1 MTCLNNPELNDGQQ
15 LQSLVNGCEALVM
28 VFDLSNSTSF
38 EEIQEWVSGMEL
50 KTFDILMCV
59 GNKADRVPSHFGHT
73 EYRRRLQ
80 KRGESSSDPH
90 PEYMDF
96 GIEQTEGSKLLGG
109 EDQESLDDRRH
120 SCIEWCSERGIEY
133 IEACAINEVFDQC
146 LSVDGDLQ
154 GIARIEGAL
163 SAHMWPGLVMKP
175 LNKLTESSAAPQ
187 ETEDFSSEE
196 DELDYL
202 IEYELLSNASTEPWD
217 GNDELWAFTG
227 SDAPPLDATVSA
239 GEHETVMH
247 TVTSTSEIH
256 QESEVQNEV
265 EVTSLPSSLGSLPE
279 PRFEEIGEQIVVVE
293 MSDGIAETE
302 MTPLPQAS
310 STEEALPPDVAD
322 GHVDPGVMVNWEPGM
337 EDMEQLM
344 HEMANMRDNMR
355 ILSDGQRR
363 EMAAQLAMRMAT
375 MFKDDDEDEDE
386 E

>member
-1 MTCLNNPELNDGQQ
+1 VYFAWYLCSWQ
-15 LQSLVNGCEALVM
+15 
-28 VFDLSNSTSF
+28 STSF

-59 GNKADRVPSHFGHT
+59 GNKADRVPSHFGHI

-187 ETEDFSSEE
+187 EIEG
-196 DELDYL
+196 DY
-202 IEYELLSNASTEPWD
+202 
-217 GNDELWAFTG
+217 
-227 SDAPPLDATVSA
+227 PL
-239 GEHETVMH
+239 
-247 TVTSTSEIH
+247 
-256 QESEVQNEV
+256 
-265 EVTSLPSSLGSLPE
+265 LPS
-279 PRFEEIGEQIVVVE
+279 
-293 MSDGIAETE
+293 
-302 MTPLPQAS
+302 
-310 STEEALPPDVAD
+310 
-322 GHVDPGVMVNWEPGM
+322 
-337 EDMEQLM
+337 
-344 HEMANMRDNMR
+344 
-355 ILSDGQRR
+355 
-363 EMAAQLAMRMAT
+363 
-375 MFKDDDEDEDE
+375 
-386 E
+386 

>member
-1 MTCLNNPELNDGQQ
+1 MF
-15 LQSLVNGCEALVM
+15 
-28 VFDLSNSTSF
+28 VFDCA
-38 EEIQEWVSGMEL
+38 EWFFWYV
-50 KTFDILMCV
+50 KFDIF
-59 GNKADRVPSHFGHT
+59 NFA
-73 EYRRRLQ
+73 
-80 KRGESSSDPH
+80 
-90 PEYMDF
+90 
-96 GIEQTEGSKLLGG
+96 
-109 EDQESLDDRRH
+109 
-120 SCIEWCSERGIEY
+120 
-133 IEACAINEVFDQC
+133 
-146 LSVDGDLQ
+146 
-154 GIARIEGAL
+154 
-163 SAHMWPGLVMKP
+163 
-175 LNKLTESSAAPQ
+175 
-187 ETEDFSSEE
+187 DFSSEE

-217 GNDELWAFTG
+217 GNDELWSFTG

-239 GEHETVMH
+239 GEHQ

-265 EVTSLPSSLGSLPE
+265 EVTSLPSSVGSLPE

-322 GHVDPGVMVNWEPGM
+322 AHVDPGVMVNWEPGM

-344 HEMANMRDNMR
+344 HEMASMRDNMR

>member
-1 MTCLNNPELNDGQQ
+1 VWYLCSWQ
-15 LQSLVNGCEALVM
+15 
-28 VFDLSNSTSF
+28 STSF

-146 LSVDGDLQ
+146 KYLPFSGYMPILKNQETRICDQVWLPKESDLSSILDLLTKDTDEIVMSGTGLSVDGDLQ

-187 ETEDFSSEE
+187 E
-196 DELDYL
+196 
-202 IEYELLSNASTEPWD
+202 IEGGY
-217 GNDELWAFTG
+217 
-227 SDAPPLDATVSA
+227 PL
-239 GEHETVMH
+239 
-247 TVTSTSEIH
+247 
-256 QESEVQNEV
+256 
-265 EVTSLPSSLGSLPE
+265 LPS
-279 PRFEEIGEQIVVVE
+279 
-293 MSDGIAETE
+293 
-302 MTPLPQAS
+302 
-310 STEEALPPDVAD
+310 
-322 GHVDPGVMVNWEPGM
+322 
-337 EDMEQLM
+337 
-344 HEMANMRDNMR
+344 
-355 ILSDGQRR
+355 
-363 EMAAQLAMRMAT
+363 
-375 MFKDDDEDEDE
+375 
-386 E
+386 